1 MSGKNLLLHII
12 CIGSCLKIL
21 KYFVYLDKYGSFSWI
36 VILMFAVKL
45 LNNREKTHK
54 KRNII
59 ALVRRNRRFSYAK
72 PPL

>member
-1 MSGKNLLLHII
+1 MHWFLLENSEVF
-12 CIGSCLKIL
+12 CN
-21 KYFVYLDKYGSFSWI
+21 LDKYGSFSWI

-54 KRNII
+54 KHNII
-59 ALVRRNRRFSYAK
+59 ALVGRNRHFSYAK